1 MEHPLLLLTVLL
13 EKIGLGHF
21 AHAYPHVVYSW
32 LVMLILIV
40 LAKLATRTIKM
51 VPTGGQNFFEAV
63 LGGFENFSVDVMGEH
78 GRPYFPIIAT
88 LFLYILIMN
97 WIGLVPGMLSPTSNV
112 NTPLSMALAVFV
124 ITVFVGVK
132 SHGLHYIKHFTGP
145 FWWLAPLML
154 PIEIIGFLARVISL
168 TLRLFGNVM
177 GEDLVMIILFFL
189 AGSFLAPLPMMMLG
203 LFTCF
208 VQAFIFSLLT
218 MLYLAG
224 ALEEAH

>member
-13 EKIGLGHF
+13 EKIGLGNF
-21 AHAYPHVVYSW
+21 AHAYPHVIYSW

-40 LAKLATRTIKM
+40 AAKLATRTIKM

-63 LGGFENFSVDVMGEH
+63 LGGFENFSIDVMGEH
-78 GRPYFPIIAT
+78 GRPYFPIVAT

>member
-13 EKIGLGHF
+13 EKIGLGNF
-21 AHAYPHVVYSW
+21 AHAYPHVIYSW

-40 LAKLATRTIKM
+40 AAKLATRTIKM

-78 GRPYFPIIAT
+78 GRPYFPIVAT

>member
-13 EKIGLGHF
+13 EKIGLGNF
-21 AHAYPHVVYSW
+21 AHAYPHVIYSW

-40 LAKLATRTIKM
+40 VAKLATRTIKM

-63 LGGFENFSVDVMGEH
+63 LGGFENFSIDVMGEH
-78 GRPYFPIIAT
+78 GRPYFPIVAT